1 MTETWIITA
10 RQIEQHHL
18 PGMHLGRN
26 VVHDS
31 RNLSYRWQH
40 SGAAPVSKM
49 WVRHGGILDQGDL
62 GSCTGNAETGALE
75 CDPCYAALPA
85 GHPALD
91 EALAVR
97 IYSAAT
103 ALDPFPGTYPP
114 DDTGSDGPD
123 AAKAA
128 VQLGLASGYLHCL
141 SLADVLD
148 ALQQHPAIVGL
159 NWYDSFDGVGSDGYV
174 SISPGASIRG
184 GHEVLC
190 RGLDVSSQR
199 LYFDNSWGPDWGDK
213 GSFSM
218 SYATLD
224 RLLHEQGDA
233 TISLPL
239 GTTPPPPQPPPPPPP
254 GPGPDTNPDD
264 RALAL
269 AVSNWSRAH
278 HTGANERAAKAIQA
292 WLRVKGFIT

>member
-1 MTETWIITA
+1 MTETWTVTA
-10 RQIEQHHL
+10 RRIEQHHL
-18 PGMHLGRN
+18 PGMYLGRN
-26 VVHDS
+26 VFHDS
-31 RNLSYRWQH
+31 RNLSYPWRH
-40 SGAAPVSKM
+40 SGAAPASTM
-49 WVRHGGILDQGDL
+49 WTRHGGILDQGDL
-62 GSCTGNAETGALE
+62 GSCTGNAELGALE

-85 GHPALD
+85 AHPALD

-97 IYSAAT
+97 VYSLAT
-103 ALDPFPGTYPP
+103 SLDAFPGAYPP

-128 VQLGLASGYLHCL
+128 KSLGLISGYLHCL

-148 ALQQHPAIVGL
+148 ALQQHPACVGL
-159 NWYDSFDGVGSDGYV
+159 NWYDSFDSPASSGYV

-190 RGLDVSSQR
+190 RGLDVSTQM
-199 LYFDNSWGPDWGDK
+199 LYFDNSWGPDWGNK

-239 GTTPPPPQPPPPPPP
+239 SVTPPPPQPPPP
-254 GPGPDTNPDD
+254 GPGPDTDPADV
-264 RALAL
+264 ALARGITDW
-269 AVSNWSRAH
+269 ATSHSRFFKK
-278 HTGANERAAKAIQA
+278 ERAAARA
-292 WLRVKGFIT
+292 WLRAKYFIT